1 MTKAAPADLLKRL
14 GGTPE
19 QIDREIREFAEAAK
33 VLSSDHPRL
42 IDEHPLHWVGVYQ
55 GRVAASAKSLDSL
68 MKRLDEEGI
77 PRGKAIVRFIDSEE
91 RTLIL

>member
-42 IDEHPLHWVGVYQ
+42 IDEHPSHWVGVYR
-55 GRVAASAKSLDSL
+55 GHVAASAKSLVSL
-68 MKRLDEEGI
+68 MTQLDRKGI
-77 PRGKAIVRFIDSEE
+77 PREKAIVRFIDREE